1 MECCVKS
8 GTEQCGNL
16 KIRKRKGSMD
26 SADEM
31 IPGIILKARLKW
43 MGAKCKGCHR
53 RWGVGHGLSVQW
65 RVMWRKESRSA
76 TLVSA
81 PQHVACCP
89 TGRVS
94 GECTHA
100 PLCLGESALQAS
112 LLGPVSA
119 EGPVSIWNPERG
131 RCRQDS
137 QNAVLMCF
145 SIQRQPRRSSSREHP
160 SAQLCH
166 LPCGP

>member
-1 MECCVKS
+1 M
-8 GTEQCGNL
+8 Q
-16 KIRKRKGSMD
+16 
-26 SADEM
+26 
-31 IPGIILKARLKW
+31 
-43 MGAKCKGCHR
+43 
-53 RWGVGHGLSVQW
+53 GLSQKVGGGMGLVSIGEVCGG
-65 RVMWRKESRSA
+65 RESRSA

-81 PQHVACCP
+81 PQLVACCP

-100 PLCLGESALQAS
+100 PLCLWESALRAS

-137 QNAVLMCF
+137 QNVVLMCF

-160 SAQLCH
+160 SA
-166 LPCGP
+166 